1 VLLVLFMVEL
11 AAGLGKEH
19 VLSMRATAVWFTLAT
34 VLLLLA
40 SGTDATTATQCIVLS
55 EAWRGPWTNG
65 TPQAYQR
72 GREFFDNS
80 IGRCNAFGGPCE
92 EWIEF
97 HGNRGQIQ
105 CMHDMRPESIYK
117 HAWDHA
123 KRAFHR
129 VTDRPPTANEEQQH
143 NADTMAVESP
153 VAVDHSPET
162 PPLVGVSFDHVQ
174 LHAPEAGVSNLGF
187 NNDPTSE
194 DTADRLRRHRQECD
208 ATHPHS
214 VECRLVATGPFRR
227 FRTGVGADGNRERH
241 RHGTYLFDMY
251 EWECRAMPQWTHIVG
266 ARPVC
271 PPFYPVDTTNV
282 CIPIE
287 DCYVLIDPVNSKPL
301 EPYHLLLL
309 SVLLMLF
316 GLCGVYWL
324 YRRGRVRR
332 RSRCLESGYQ
342 RTREEE
348 QTEMLMSLLSTMAN
362 ESKRVEHTF
371 GEVHLEAVIALTD
384 RSARQGHHDDESPI
398 MS

>member
-1 VLLVLFMVEL
+1 MNAVC
-11 AAGLGKEH
+11 
-19 VLSMRATAVWFTLAT
+19 VWFLAAT
-34 VLLLLA
+34 VLLA
-40 SGTDATTATQCIVLS
+40 FIANADATVATQCIVLS
-55 EAWRGPWTNG
+55 EAWRGPWVNG

-80 IGRCNAFGGPCE
+80 IHRCNAFGGPCE

-105 CMHDMRPESIYK
+105 CAHDMRHAPESIYK

-129 VTDRPPTANEEQQH
+129 ITDRPHVADAEQGQ
-143 NADTMAVESP
+143 NAGAATLDKEPPS
-153 VAVDHSPET
+153 DRSLDT
-162 PPLVGVSFDHVQ
+162 PPLVDVSFDHVQ
-174 LHAPEAGVSNLGF
+174 LHAPEVGAYDF
-187 NNDPTSE
+187 DRNNDPTSE
-194 DTADRLRRHRQECD
+194 DTVDRLRRHRQECD

-214 VECRLVATGPFRR
+214 VECRLVPSGPFKR
-227 FRTGVGADGNRERH
+227 FRGMAGVDGNRERH

-251 EWECRAMPQWTHIVG
+251 EWECRALPQWTHIVD
-266 ARPVC
+266 ARPIC
-271 PPFYPVDTTNV
+271 PPFYPLDTTNV

-301 EPYHLLLL
+301 EPYHLVLL

-384 RSARQGHHDDESPI
+384 RSARRDHHGEAPTNV
-398 MS
+398 